1 MAYLLLLMMIT
12 ALYALIQLYSKE
24 FGVKKKEQ
32 REEGST
38 PQPEPKPVAAKKIEL
53 SDAEV
58 DRVINRYSER
68 LSEVGRMNSKQCC
81 TAA

>member
-1 MAYLLLLMMIT
+1 MKGTNPETQGHRWA
-12 ALYALIQLYSKE
+12 KR
-24 FGVKKKEQ
+24 VKKRLKKEQ

-68 LSEVGRMNSKQCC
+68 LSEVGRMNSKQRC